1 MRLVGKQLPLPVR
14 VAAGLAV
21 SVAEGARR
29 LPSKIVELP
38 ISIVSQALQLSM
50 RMQQQITELAIKGD
64 NALSALQQAEETP
77 KWATFDEDTSRAG
90 SFPGGAADQ
99 EDPWTREAM
108 ALAAEHRTGEFDIEG
123 IQDPLAAEDAD
134 VIALHKEAMRGVPD
148 PSEAEQQVD
157 ESPDTALEAC
167 PGYRDLSL
175 PQLRARLRGFTVPQL
190 EELLAYERTHA
201 ARKDFIGMLT
211 RRIATVR
218 ART

>member
-29 LPSKIVELP
+29 LPSKLVELP
-38 ISIVSQALQLSM
+38 ISVVSQALQLSM

-64 NALSALQQAEETP
+64 NALSVLRQAEGTP
-77 KWATFDEDTSRAG
+77 EWATFDEDTSRAG
-90 SFPGGAADQ
+90 SFAGSAAGQ

-108 ALAAEHRTGEFDIEG
+108 ALAAEHRTGEFDIDG
-123 IQDPLAAEDAD
+123 IHDPLATEDAD
-134 VIALHKEAMRGVPD
+134 VIALHEAMRAVPD
-148 PSEAEQQVD
+148 SDEAEQQAEED
-157 ESPDTALEAC
+157 PTITPEAY

-175 PQLRARLRGFTVPQL
+175 PQLRARLRGFTLPQL
-190 EELLAYERTHA
+190 EELLTYERTHA

-218 ART
+218 ARS